1 MSHAT
6 SQTNR
11 LSRVHV
17 MVAAAAIVSSGCA
30 KRDTN
35 VTPERNEP
43 DDHRASPVFGVVPE
57 LVQADRACDLNVFVS
72 DDGDFVAAIGKT
84 AQQIAADV
92 DVAYRTVLRW
102 ETIVPP
108 FADVEEQES
117 LDISLAY
124 LGGARL
130 YPGCENLVE
139 LDMELVLSSESG
151 ALAFDGPAT
160 LTHFYINNSY
170 RLKATLSPSGM
181 DEWMDALQSVTAQEP
196 STFTIDLDLTHGGS
210 GNFSV
215 DGPGTGTC
223 RLARWPAQRFCEV
236 GEFAVLPDETYLGL
250 RTRDVV
256 AGVQELEKGHR
267 IEWDDIGAT
276 ASMTVDFV
284 PDESGLACVVPV
296 GMDDEGQRQFRYAV
310 PGMVHLVTDDHRL
323 DVTIPTRARTRGREG
338 AWSTVEL
345 FSNRLVAPESG
356 FGMVPIELPTSPRA
370 RAVLNYSS
378 PQPPIT
384 PQSQRLRGG
393 IDLQAIELRSAR
405 ANPSTAS
412 CVAGD
417 FVGLVSPVLVS
428 ATYGSAEP

>member
-1 MSHAT
+1 MNHAT
-6 SQTNR
+6 SQTRR
-11 LSRVHV
+11 LSQIHAV
-17 MVAAAAIVSSGCA
+17 VAVATIVSSGCA
-30 KRDTN
+30 KRDAN
-35 VTPERNEP
+35 VTAERNEP
-43 DDHRASPVFGVVPE
+43 DDHRPSPVFGVVPE
-57 LVQADRACDLNVFVS
+57 LVEADRACDLNAFVS

-102 ETIVPP
+102 ETLVPP

-139 LDMELVLSSESG
+139 LDMQLVLSSESG

-170 RLKATLSPSGM
+170 RLNATLPPSGM
-181 DEWMDALQSVTAQEP
+181 DEWMDTLQSVTLREP
-196 STFTIDLDLTHGGS
+196 SRFTIELDLTHGGAGS
-210 GNFSV
+210 FLV
-215 DGPGTGTC
+215 DGPGAAAC
-223 RLARWPAQRFCEV
+223 RLATWPAQRFCEV
-236 GEFAVLPDETYLGL
+236 GELAVLPDETYLGL
-250 RTRDVV
+250 RTGDVV
-256 AGVQELEKGHR
+256 AGAQELEKGHR

-284 PDESGLACVVPV
+284 PDESGLACVLPA
-296 GMDDEGQRQFRYAV
+296 GIDIEGQRQFRYAV

-345 FSNRLVAPESG
+345 FSAPLVAPESG
-356 FGMVPIELPTSPRA
+356 FGVLPIALSNPQA

-378 PQPPIT
+378 PQRPIT
-384 PQSQRLRGG
+384 PESKRLRGG
-393 IDLQAIELRSAR
+393 IDMQAVELHSQR
-405 ANPSTAS
+405 ATPGNSRCIAE
-412 CVAGD
+412 D
-417 FVGLVSPVLVS
+417 FMGIVSPVLVS